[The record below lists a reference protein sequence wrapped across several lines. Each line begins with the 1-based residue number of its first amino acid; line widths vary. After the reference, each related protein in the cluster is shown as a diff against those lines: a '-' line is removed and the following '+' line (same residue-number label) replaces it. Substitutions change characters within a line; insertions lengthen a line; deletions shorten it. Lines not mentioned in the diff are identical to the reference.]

1 MAQHFAQK
9 PEAPSCLVCTSR
21 GATKRPNPN
30 RISRVTIQAR
40 SVMLCREHA
49 GLVAINM
56 PRTWDELRALF
67 GGTVDRRSP
76 IPRRTEYDD
85 RRVFPPRPEGRRKSY
100 GRRRLD
106 LDS

>member
-1 MAQHFAQK
+1 MAQKADAF
-9 PEAPSCLVCTSR
+9 CLVCTAR
-21 GATKRPNPN
+21 GSMKRPTPN

-76 IPRRTEYDD
+76 IPRSNEYGD
-85 RRVFPPRPEGRRKSY
+85 RRGVPPRLEGRRKSY

>member
-1 MAQHFAQK
+1 MAQHLAQK
-9 PEAPSCLVCTSR
+9 TEALSCLVCIAR

-30 RISRVTIQAR
+30 RISRVTIQSR

-56 PRTWDELRALF
+56 PKTWDELRALF
-67 GGTVDRRSP
+67 GGSADRRSP